1 MGSSSS
7 DRSNMAIVHLK
18 RHRDKKVM
26 ELLSMFKVTQHES
39 NPKPNTALTALTA
52 LTGASSAA
60 VVRDP
65 KLKAVNELLRLTRRM
80 VVQ

>member
-1 MGSSSS
+1 
-7 DRSNMAIVHLK
+7 MAIVHLK

-39 NPKPNTALTALTA
+39 KPNPALTA

-80 VVQ
+80 NEMVVQ